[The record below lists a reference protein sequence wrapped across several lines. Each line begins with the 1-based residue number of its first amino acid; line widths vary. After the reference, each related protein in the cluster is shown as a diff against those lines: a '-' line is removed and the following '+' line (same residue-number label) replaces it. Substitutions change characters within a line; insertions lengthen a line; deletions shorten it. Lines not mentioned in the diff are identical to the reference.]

1 VVLEGDVADAAESS
15 ATSIASS
22 ATSAAVVSSAATDA
36 SSASEGGGGSGEY
49 GFYVKL
55 PPRRRR
61 KPAKLVPDGV
71 DDEKSQ
77 ANDVQLLAGAREGG
91 AGVVDESEIDLD
103 ITRKM
108 SREMV
113 SMRSR
118 ASSRASVSSSTSGL
132 SSSTSGLGSSI
143 SPGESG
149 SNGSGGG
156 GGDGSA
162 ERRSRMA
169 KALERTPLR
178 AARRVSSRPAGLHTP
193 TTDGSGSVG
202 SGAGRR
208 GKSPKGSLM
217 RKVQLLSA
225 SSETVLGPSGSEV
238 LDFLRVNNLEACHQ
252 VFEKEDIDFETLQTL
267 NESDLEK
274 IGVEKLGTRR
284 KIMRA
289 IVALDSGPMGRPMGP
304 AGSMESGMG
313 LGMGLGIGGCGGGGG
328 GTLQPSAFRPI
339 AAEGSGGTGG
349 AAVPRA
355 YSRNGSVFLA
365 SSAGTSFSGDDESG
379 SLGSFPR

>member
-1 VVLEGDVADAAESS
+1 VSVTCDVADAAETS
-15 ATSIASS
+15 ATS

-36 SSASEGGGGSGEY
+36 SSASESGGGSSEY

-61 KPAKLVPDGV
+61 KPAKLVSDG
-71 DDEKSQ
+71 DDGEKSQ
-77 ANDVQLLAGAREGG
+77 ANDAELLAGARE
-91 AGVVDESEIDLD
+91 DESEIDLD

-113 SMRSR
+113 TMRSR
-118 ASSRASVSSSTSGL
+118 ASSRASV

-156 GGDGSA
+156 GSGSGGGSA
-162 ERRSRMA
+162 ERHPSRSRMA

-208 GKSPKGSLM
+208 VGKSPKGSLM

-225 SSETVLGPSGSEV
+225 SSETALGPSGSEV
-238 LDFLRVNNLEACHQ
+238 LDFLRVNNLEACHH

-304 AGSMESGMG
+304 TGAMEIGMG
-313 LGMGLGIGGCGGGGG
+313 IGIGNIGIGGSGGGGGGGG

-339 AAEGSGGTGG
+339 AAEGSGGAGG

-355 YSRNGSVFLA
+355 YSHNGSVFLA
-365 SSAGTSFSGDDESG
+365 SSVGTSFSGDDESG
-379 SLGSFPR
+379 SLSSYPR